1 MTVKPKEPILQTRCL
16 AAMFDASPMG
26 VIVERQGSMVYA
38 NGAAAGLAGK
48 PERRPTATWTIELDS
63 GNATVTTFAVESE
76 LERLYREA
84 AVGLAFVD
92 EELRY
97 RRVNDRMAELNG
109 VPAAEH
115 IGKTVAEIL
124 PGLAAHLEPMVRQ
137 VMGSGEPIVGL
148 EVSGPAWTHRGKE
161 RHCIVNFYPF
171 QEGGVRGVQA
181 SVFEVTELKEAEH
194 ALVRQAKIFEQ
205 VHDSVI
211 QTDLE
216 GRIVAWNGGAEKIF
230 GYRADEIV
238 GQSVSVLYFE
248 EDRKDVG
255 RLVIEPLMAKGQH
268 EAVLRNRKK
277 DGSECWIR
285 LSLSLLREGSGQP
298 YGLVGYSEDMTAR
311 RRAEAALE
319 ASRARYRRLFEA
331 SPVGIAVW
339 EPGGRIVQANA
350 VFLAMMGWSGE
361 QLAAGILQWRGRSV
375 SRFAVSTPMPPGA
388 FEDELI
394 RDDGSRFPA
403 LIGLTREGPDA
414 ETLAYVVDLT
424 VQKDAESAA
433 RKNREYLNLALLG
446 ADLGVWDWN
455 IATGQGAVNERWAR
469 MLEYEWHEIEPS
481 AAAWARLVHPDDLPR
496 RAKAMRAHLEGETA
510 SYQCEYR
517 MLAKTGEWR
526 WIWSRGQ
533 VIERS
538 AEGVPLRAAG
548 THLDISARKEAELAL
563 AKSEQRFHAI
573 FDHTFQFIGLLT
585 PDGLLVEA
593 NQTALHFGGVARDE
607 VLQHPFWEIATWG
620 VSSGTRDDLKK
631 AIERAAAGEFVRY
644 EVDVWDAVQAVETV
658 DFSLRPMLDA
668 EGRVSMIIAEGR
680 NITDLKRA
688 QKVLHAEGEKRRL
701 EAVLRSMTHGVVI
714 GDPEGTVVSMNP
726 AALELLGIASE
737 EQARRTLDGFQE
749 FELKTLDGAVVA
761 IEEWPLARVAR
772 GETFTGYE
780 LEVRRKD
787 TGKQWIGNFGG
798 APVHDEEGRVILL
811 VLSLRDVTHQH
822 EVERALRQSN
832 LERDFALQAG
842 RMRTWRWEF
851 QAGEEREAALA
862 AAMLGVGG
870 NGCSWEKLCE
880 QIHPEDRQRMKEFGR
895 NIGGDTSCEIE
906 YRRRCADGTYQW
918 EESRGRAIVS
928 GRGEAI
934 GMAGVTWDI
943 TEQKKAEAHIATMNA
958 SLHQLSGQLLRLQD
972 EERRRLARELHDGP
986 VQVLSAASM
995 NLSML
1000 ARSRPLM
1007 ALERERRLTEECLG
1021 WVKQCSQAMRSMSYL
1036 LHPPILD
1043 ELGLT
1048 SALRGWITGFA
1059 DRTGLEV
1066 ESDLVDVGRL
1076 SAESE
1081 TALFR
1086 IVQEALGNV
1095 QKHSRSSTVSVKLR
1109 RGGGSIQ
1116 LEVKDNGC
1124 GIPGGVLEGWSSEHA
1139 MGVGI
1144 QGMRE
1149 RTLQLGGRMEIYSPR
1164 GEGTL
1169 LRIVLPEQV
1178 RH

>member
-1 MTVKPKEPILQTRCL
+1 MTAKPKEPAIQTGCL
-16 AAMFDASPMG
+16 AAMFDASPMA
-26 VIVERQGSMVYA
+26 VIVERQTSVIYA
-38 NGAAAGLAGK
+38 NAAASELIGK
-48 PERRPTATWTIELDS
+48 LDRQPTATWTIELDS
-63 GNATVTTFAVESE
+63 GSATVMAFAGESQ
-76 LERLYREA
+76 LEKLYREA

-97 RRVNDRMAELNG
+97 QRVNDRMAALNG
-109 VPAAEH
+109 VAAAEH
-115 IGKTVAEIL
+115 IGKTIADVL
-124 PGLAAHLEPMVRQ
+124 PHLAVHLEPMIRRVLD
-137 VMGSGEPIVGL
+137 SGEPISGL
-148 EVSGPAWTHRGKE
+148 ELSGPDWTHGGRE
-161 RHCIVNFYPF
+161 RHCIVNYHPF
-171 QEGGVRGVQA
+171 RDGSARGVQA
-181 SVFEVTELKEAEH
+181 SVLEVTGLKEKER
-194 ALVRQAKIFEQ
+194 ALVREAKIFEQ

-216 GRIVAWNGGAEKIF
+216 GRIVTWNGGAEKIF

-238 GQSVSVLYFE
+238 GQSVSFLYFE

-268 EAVLRNRKK
+268 EVVLRNRKK
-277 DGSECWIR
+277 DGSECWVR
-285 LSLSLLREGSGQP
+285 LSLSLLRDESGSP
-298 YGLVGYSEDMTAR
+298 YGLVGYSEDITAR

-339 EPGGRIVQANA
+339 DTGGCIVEANA

-361 QLAAGILQWRGRSV
+361 QLAAGVLKWPERSV
-375 SRFAVSTPMPPGA
+375 SRPTAARTAPEGA

-403 LIGLTREGPDA
+403 LIGLAQQEDL

-424 VQKDAESAA
+424 VQKQAESAA
-433 RKNREYLNLALLG
+433 RKNREYLDLALLG

-455 IATGQGAVNERWAR
+455 IATGQGIVNERWAR
-469 MLEYEWHEIEPS
+469 MLGYGLHEIAPS
-481 AAAWARLVHPDDLPR
+481 EAAWARLVHPDDLPR
-496 RAKAMRAHLEGETA
+496 RAEAMRAHLQGKTD
-510 SYQCEYR
+510 SYHCEYR

-538 AEGVPLRAAG
+538 AEGAPLRAAG

-563 AKSEQRFHAI
+563 AESEQRFHAI

-585 PDGLLVEA
+585 PDGLLLEA
-593 NQTALHFGGVARDE
+593 NQTALNFGGVAKEE
-607 VLQHPFWEIATWG
+607 VLHRPFWDIATWG
-620 VSSGTRDDLKK
+620 AVSGTREDLKR
-631 AIERAAAGEFVRY
+631 AIARAATGEFVRY
-644 EVDVWDAVQAVETV
+644 EVEVWDAAQAVETV
-658 DFSLRPMLDA
+658 DFSLRPMLDG
-668 EGRVSMIIAEGR
+668 EGRVSMLIAEGR

-701 EAVLRSMTHGVVI
+701 EAVLRSMTQGVVI
-714 GDPEGTVVSMNP
+714 CDPEGTVLSMNP
-726 AALELLGIASE
+726 AALELFGLPSE
-737 EQARRTLDGFQE
+737 EQAKRRLHEFQE
-749 FELKTLDGAVVA
+749 FELRTLDGAVVP
-761 IEEWPLARVAR
+761 IEEWPLARVVR

-780 LEVRRKD
+780 LEVCRRD
-787 TGKQWIGNFGG
+787 TYKRWIASFAGS
-798 APVHDEEGRVILL
+798 PVHDEDGRVILL
-811 VLSLRDVTHQH
+811 VMSLRDVTHQH

-832 LERDFALQAG
+832 IERDFALQAG

-851 QAGEEREAALA
+851 HEGEEAEAALP
-862 AAMLGVGG
+862 AAMLGIPIS
-870 NGCSWEKLCE
+870 GCSGDQVFEL
-880 QIHPEDRQRMKEFGR
+880 IHPEDRQRMREFGR
-895 NIGGDTSCEIE
+895 QMQGDTSYDIE
-906 YRRRCADGTYQW
+906 YRRACADGTYQW
-918 EESRGRAIVS
+918 EESRGRAILS

-943 TEQKKAEAHIATMNA
+943 TEQKKAEADIASMNA

-1000 ARSRPLM
+1000 TRSRQLM
-1007 ALERERRLTEECLG
+1007 ALDRERRLTEECLG

-1066 ESDLVDVGRL
+1066 EADLVDVGRL

-1095 QKHSRSSTVSVKLR
+1095 QRHSRSSTVSIRLR
-1109 RGGGSIQ
+1109 RAGGSIE

-1124 GIPGGVLEGWSSEHA
+1124 GIPGDVLEGWSSAHSL
-1139 MGVGI
+1139 GVGI

-1149 RTLQLGGRMEIYSPR
+1149 RALRLGGRMEIYSPP

-1169 LRIVLPEQV
+1169 LRIVLPEQA

>member
-1 MTVKPKEPILQTRCL
+1 MTAKPKEPTIQTGCL

-26 VIVERQGSMVYA
+26 VIVERQTSIVYT
-38 NGAAAGLAGK
+38 NAAASGLTGK
-48 PERRPTATWTIELDS
+48 PDRRPTATWTIELDS
-63 GNATVTTFAVESE
+63 GSATVMTFAAESQ
-76 LERLYREA
+76 LERLYSEA

-109 VPAAEH
+109 VAAAEH
-115 IGKTVAEIL
+115 VGKTIAEVL
-124 PGLAAHLEPMVRQ
+124 PHLAVHLEQMVRQ
-137 VMGSGEPIVGL
+137 VLDSGKPIAGL
-148 EVSGPAWTHRGKE
+148 ELSGPDWTHRGRE
-161 RHCIVNFYPF
+161 RHCIVNYHPF
-171 QEGGVRGVQA
+171 RDGGARGVQA
-181 SVFEVTELKEAEH
+181 SVIEVTGLKEKER

-216 GRIVAWNGGAEKIF
+216 GRIVAWNGGAESIF
-230 GYRADEIV
+230 GYRADQIV
-238 GQSVSVLYFE
+238 GQSVSLLYFE
-248 EDRKDVG
+248 EDRRDLG
-255 RLVIEPLMAKGQH
+255 RLVMEPLMEKGQH
-268 EAVLRNRKK
+268 EVVLRNRKK
-277 DGSECWIR
+277 DGSECWVR
-285 LSLSLLREGSGQP
+285 LSLSLLRDEGGSP
-298 YGLVGYSEDMTAR
+298 YGLVGYSVDITAR

-339 EPGGRIVQANA
+339 EAGGRIVQANA
-350 VFLAMMGWSGE
+350 VFLAMMGWNGE
-361 QLAAGILQWRGRSV
+361 QLAAGILKWPERSV
-375 SRFAVSTPMPPGA
+375 SRFTAAETAPEGA
-388 FEDELI
+388 FEEELI
-394 RDDGSRFPA
+394 RDDGRRFPA
-403 LIGLTREGPDA
+403 LIGLAQQEDS

-424 VQKDAESAA
+424 VQKEAESAA
-433 RKNREYLNLALLG
+433 RKNREYLDLALLG

-455 IATGQGAVNERWAR
+455 IATGQGMVNERWAR
-469 MLEYEWHEIEPS
+469 MLEYAWHEIEPYE
-481 AAAWARLVHPDDLPR
+481 AAWARLVHPDDLPR
-496 RAKAMRAHLEGETA
+496 RAEAMRAHLQGKTA
-510 SYQCEYR
+510 SYHCEYR

-538 AEGVPLRAAG
+538 AEGAPLRAAG
-548 THLDISARKEAELAL
+548 THLDISARKEADLAL
-563 AKSEQRFHAI
+563 ARSEQRFHAI

-593 NQTALHFGGVARDE
+593 NQTALDFGGVKKEE
-607 VLQHPFWEIATWG
+607 VLQRPFWEIATWG
-620 VSSGTRDDLKK
+620 ASSRTREDLRK
-631 AIERAAAGEFVRY
+631 AIARAATGEFVRY
-644 EVDVWDAVQAVETV
+644 EVDVWDAAASVETV

-701 EAVLRSMTHGVVI
+701 QAVLRSMTQGVVI

-726 AALELLGIASE
+726 AALELFGLPSE
-737 EQARRTLDGFQE
+737 EQAKRKLREFQE
-749 FELKTLDGAVVA
+749 FELRSLDGASVP

-772 GETFTGYE
+772 GEAFTGYE
-780 LEVRRKD
+780 LEVCRRD
-787 TGKQWIGNFGG
+787 SGKHWIANFAG

-811 VLSLRDVTHQH
+811 VISLRDVTHQH

-832 LERDFALQAG
+832 IERDFALQAG
-842 RMRTWRWEF
+842 QMRTWRWEF
-851 QAGEEREAALA
+851 KAGEEAESAVT
-862 AAMLGVGG
+862 AAMLGLEVD
-870 NGCSWEKLCE
+870 GCAGEQVFE
-880 QIHPEDRQRMKEFGR
+880 QIHPEDRQRVREFGR
-895 NIGGDTSCEIE
+895 KMQGDTSYEIE
-906 YRRRCADGTYQW
+906 YRKACADGTYRW

-943 TEQKKAEAHIATMNA
+943 TEQKKAEADIASMNA
-958 SLHQLSGQLLRLQD
+958 SLHQLSGRLLRLQD

-1000 ARSRPLM
+1000 TRSRQLM
-1007 ALERERRLTEECLG
+1007 ALDRERRLTEECLG

-1066 ESDLVDVGRL
+1066 EADLVDVGRL

-1095 QKHSRSSTVSVKLR
+1095 QKHSRSSTVSIKLHR
-1109 RGGGSIQ
+1109 AGGYIQ

-1124 GIPGGVLEGWSSEHA
+1124 GMASGVLEGWSSAHA
-1139 MGVGI
+1139 LGVGI

-1149 RTLQLGGRMEIYSPR
+1149 RALQLGGRMEIHSPR

-1169 LRIVLPEQV
+1169 LRIVIPEQE

>member
-1 MTVKPKEPILQTRCL
+1 MTAKPKESTIQMSCL

-26 VIVERQGSMVYA
+26 VIVERQARVVYA
-38 NGAAAGLAGK
+38 NAAAAGLIGK
-48 PERRPTATWTIELDS
+48 TERRPSASWAIELDGGS
-63 GNATVTTFAVESE
+63 ATVTTFASDGEVGS
-76 LERLYREA
+76 LYREA
-84 AVGLAFVD
+84 AVGLAFID

-97 RRVNDRMAELNG
+97 RRVNDRMAE
-109 VPAAEH
+109 V
-115 IGKTVAEIL
+115 L
-124 PGLAAHLEPMVRQ
+124 PGVAIPLEPMVRQ
-137 VMGSGEPIVGL
+137 VLDSGEAMEAR
-148 EVSGPAWTHRGKE
+148 EVSGAWAEGGRE
-161 RHCIVNFYPF
+161 RHYMVNLHPF

-181 SVFEVTELKEAEH
+181 SVFEVSELKEAER
-194 ALVRQAKIFEQ
+194 ALVRQAKILEQ

-216 GRIVAWNGGAEKIF
+216 GKIVAWNGGAEKIF

-238 GQSVSVLYFE
+238 GESVAVLYFE

-268 EAVLRNRKK
+268 EVVLRNRKK

-285 LSLSLLREGSGQP
+285 LSLSLLREGSGLP

-319 ASRARYRRLFEA
+319 AGRARYRRLFEA
-331 SPVGIAVW
+331 SPVGIALW

-350 VFLAMMGWSGE
+350 VFLAMMGWSRE
-361 QLAAGILQWRGRSV
+361 QLEAGVLQWRERSV
-375 SRFAVSTPMPPGA
+375 SRFATSAPTRAGA

-403 LIGLTREGPDA
+403 LIGLAQREGADS

-424 VQKDAESAA
+424 VQKEAETAA

-455 IATGQGAVNERWAR
+455 IATGQGTVNERWAR
-469 MLEYEWHEIEPS
+469 MLEYELQEIDPTAE
-481 AAAWARLVHPDDLPR
+481 AWARLVHPDDLAR
-496 RAKAMRAHLEGETA
+496 RAAAMRAHLDGRTA

-538 AEGVPLRAAG
+538 AEGAALRAAG

-563 AKSEQRFHAI
+563 ARSEQRFHAI
-573 FDHTFQFIGLLT
+573 FDHTFQLIGLLT
-585 PDGLLVEA
+585 PEGLLVEA
-593 NQTALHFGGVARDE
+593 NQTALKFGGVTKEE
-607 VLQHPFWEIATWG
+607 VLHRPFWEIATWG
-620 VSSGTRDDLKK
+620 VTSGAREDLKS
-631 AIERAAAGEFVRY
+631 AIARAAAGEFVRY
-644 EVDVWDAVQAVETV
+644 EVDVWDAAQTVETV
-658 DFSLRPMLDA
+658 DFSLRPMLDP

-688 QKVLHAEGEKRRL
+688 QKVLQAEGEKRRL
-701 EAVLRSMTHGVVI
+701 EAVLRSMTQGVII
-714 GDPEGTVVSMNP
+714 GDAEGRVVSMNP
-726 AALELLGIASE
+726 AALELLGIPSE
-737 EQARRTLDGFQE
+737 EQARRRVNEFSE
-749 FELKTLDGAVVA
+749 FELRTLDGAAVA
-761 IEEWPLARVAR
+761 AEDRPLARVAR

-780 LEVRRKD
+780 LEVRRRD
-787 TGKQWIGNFGG
+787 TGKQLIANFGG
-798 APVHDEEGRVILL
+798 APVHDGEGRVILL
-811 VLSLRDVTHQH
+811 VLSLRDVTRQH

-832 LERDFALQAG
+832 IERDFALQAG

-851 QAGEEREAALA
+851 KAGEEPDAGLP
-862 AAMLGVGG
+862 AAMLGVKV
-870 NGCSWEKLCE
+870 NGCSGEQLFE
-880 QIHPEDRQRMKEFGR
+880 QIHPEDRQRVRRFGR
-895 NIGGDTSCEIE
+895 KIEGDTSYEIE
-906 YRRRCADGTYQW
+906 YRRACADGTYQW

-928 GRGEAI
+928 GRGEVI

-943 TEQKKAEAHIATMNA
+943 TEQKKAEADIAIMNA

-1000 ARSRPLM
+1000 ARSRSLM

-1066 ESDLVDVGRL
+1066 ETDLVDVGRL

-1095 QKHSRSSTVSVKLR
+1095 QKHSRSSTVSIKLHR
-1109 RGGGSIQ
+1109 AGGSIQ

-1124 GIPGGVLEGWSSEHA
+1124 GIPSAVLEGWSSEHA

-1149 RTLQLGGRMEIYSPR
+1149 RALQLGGRLEIYSPR

-1169 LRIVLPEQV
+1169 LRIVLPEQA
-1178 RH
+1178 RL